1 LDDLYANYFAKH
13 KRHQVEEQGI
23 STVVT
28 RRGGRHNGAKS
39 GREQP
44 MYTPSSKKLWLS
56 SDTKLEWEKK

>member
-1 LDDLYANYFAKH
+1 M
-13 KRHQVEEQGI
+13 EEQGI